1 MCHLYAEYGKKI
13 TQKKSWIGIPES
25 NCFIRIRGGFKMKQ
39 HVIDSIAYL

>member
-13 TQKKSWIGIPES
+13 TQKKSCIGIPEG
-25 NCFIRIRGGFKMKQ
+25 NCFIRLPGGFKMKQ